1 MMKGDNPYDRLYA
14 GREYYWG
21 KKPSAMCDK
30 IIEIMRPRSDLHPRL
45 LDLGCGEGRNAV
57 YFAKN
62 GFDVAGLDASLPGLK
77 KAERY
82 AEEVGVRIKT
92 IHADI
97 VSHEL
102 VDIYDVIFSTGALHY
117 LPPEVR
123 KQRFQN
129 YKDSTSPDGIN
140 ALSVFVEKPFI
151 ARAPDA
157 EETAFPYKS
166 GELISYYWDWE
177 ILYCTEEIFDCMSSG
192 VPHKHA
198 VNRIIARNHRKGD
211 IMGLNPDL
219 YPQSK
224 LSKELFSR

>member
-1 MMKGDNPYDRLYA
+1 MKTVNPYDQRYA

-57 YFAKN
+57 YFAMN
-62 GFDVAGLDASLPGLK
+62 GFDVVGLDASLPGLK

-97 VSHEL
+97 VSYEL
-102 VDIYDVIFSTGALHY
+102 VDIYDVIFSTGTLHY

-123 KQRFQN
+123 RQRFQN

-157 EETAFPYKS
+157 EETAFLYKS
-166 GELISYYWDWE
+166 GELMSYYWDWE
-177 ILYCTEEIFDCMSSG
+177 ILYCTEDIFDCMSSG
-192 VPHKHA
+192 VPHRHA
-198 VNRIIARNHRKGD
+198 VNRIIAKRYRKG
-211 IMGLNPDL
+211 
-219 YPQSK
+219 S
-224 LSKELFSR
+224 